1 MKAQKLLDEILPILY
16 TVKEDSEKLQKILT
30 FLNDEIYEEPDEN
43 EEIEI
48 PEKYNKVVSTIAENI
63 DAGLICFLN
72 LDTIETEDFPKEL
85 LNDPDE
91 FEAMTGETIESLDLK
106 YDTWERCLTFEPLES
121 YESFKI
127 METYVELLDDRRLQ
141 NKLIHALNHH
151 KPFLHFKGIIDNS
164 SYRQNWFDF
173 KKRYLENHVKELL
186 IQELEKE

>member
-43 EEIEI
+43 EEIAI
-48 PEKYNKVVSTIAENI
+48 PEKYNKVVSTIAEN
-63 DAGLICFLN
+63 
-72 LDTIETEDFPKEL
+72 
-85 LNDPDE
+85 
-91 FEAMTGETIESLDLK
+91 IESLDLK